1 MKKTPFIKLFIS
13 LFVLV
18 LYSSMLFGTA
28 IASTPNESCL
38 NSSNFACLS
47 ETRGFTAL
55 STVASTYY
63 CGGNNDP
70 TQPHI
75 QTSIDFGCSGK
86 GNPILD
92 LAFAIIRFL
101 SDGVG
106 IVVIAS
112 VIVGGIQYTTSSGDP
127 NASAKAVARIRA
139 ALLAL
144 VIFIFAY
151 AILNYVLPGVFLK

>member
-1 MKKTPFIKLFIS
+1 MKKVFFIKLSAS
-13 LFVLV
+13 LFAVILFSSVLC
-18 LYSSMLFGTA
+18 GTA
-28 IASTPNESCL
+28 LASTLSKQCL
-38 NSSNFACLS
+38 NGSGITCLS
-47 ETRGFTAL
+47 GARSFTAPL
-55 STVASTYY
+55 STIASTYY
-63 CGGNNDP
+63 CGGPNDHP
-70 TQPHI
+70 V